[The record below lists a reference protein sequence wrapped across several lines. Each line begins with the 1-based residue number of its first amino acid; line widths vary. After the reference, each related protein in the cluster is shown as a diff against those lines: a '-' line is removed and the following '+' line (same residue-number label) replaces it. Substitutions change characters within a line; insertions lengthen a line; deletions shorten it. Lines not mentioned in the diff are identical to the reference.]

1 MKILF
6 LGDVVG
12 ISGCSKLMN
21 NLMNEIKSKNIDF
34 VIVNGENA
42 ASQGVGLTREICH
55 DFFNCGVDVIT
66 TGNHVWDQKEIME
79 YIDKEDRLLRPK
91 NLFEPAPGR
100 GFNIYNTKNDIK
112 IGVLNLMGNVF
123 MKKCDDVFE
132 VSEKF
137 MKQFNLKKDYDLLV
151 VDFHGEITSEKN
163 AIGHYFDGKASLV
176 VGTHTHIPTNDARI
190 LTGGTGYQTDAG
202 MCGDYNSVIGM
213 NAENSLNRFLKKNSV
228 KHFPAIGDAT
238 WLVLAGLFIG
248 KPFGIF
254 IFGWVAAK
262 PLKFGLPEGMTYADI
277 FVLGSVAAIGFTVSL
292 FVASVAFSPGDV
304 QDAAKM
310 GALLS
315 FFAAVMSIILGY
327 VFKIKKVQ

>member
-1 MKILF
+1 MRILF

-21 NLMNEIKSKNIDF
+21 NLKNEIQSKKIDF

-42 ASQGVGLTREICH
+42 ASQGVGLTKEICN

-79 YIDKEDRLLRPK
+79 YIDKEERLLRPK
-91 NLFEPAPGR
+91 NLFEPAPGK
-100 GFNIYNTKNDIK
+100 GFNIYTTKEDIK

-123 MKKCDDVFE
+123 MKKCDDVFTI
-132 VSEKF
+132 SEKF
-137 MKQFNLKKDYDLLV
+137 MKEFELKKDYDFLV

-190 LTGGTGYQTDAG
+190 LKGGTGYQTDAG

-213 NAENSLNRFLKKNSV
+213 NAENSLNRFLKKDSV
-228 KHFPAIGDAT
+228 KHFPAVGDAT
-238 WLVLAGLFIG
+238 LCGVIVECNIKTGLANKIESY
-248 KPFGIF
+248 
-254 IFGWVAAK
+254 IFGAQ
-262 PLKFGLPEGMTYADI
+262 LKNT
-277 FVLGSVAAIGFTVSL
+277 
-292 FVASVAFSPGDV
+292 
-304 QDAAKM
+304 Q
-310 GALLS
+310 
-315 FFAAVMSIILGY
+315 
-327 VFKIKKVQ
+327 